1 LDSRIQNTIVS
12 VAIVFCILESKIQR
26 ASAVER
32 RGPSPGESAGRRAKA
47 WAPRAEASNND

>member
-1 LDSRIQNTIVS
+1 